1 MTLLRMSDDQFWIWF
16 WVGKIP
22 IFYIFRLF
30 NLIKEEHTNT
40 FSLASSIVF
49 AIEISNTGLIYTGFI
64 SERHFAL
71 LQRNGFMPLTQPIWE
86 WPLIEHCPLQNIW
99 KEQQDDLLYK
109 LKMRASS
116 PHTVYL
122 RTVPCMLSSRI
133 LFPWTGHPHHVGAQL
148 NTPTARLPSRQVQ
161 PTIGPRRQ
169 C

>member
-1 MTLLRMSDDQFWIWF
+1 MTTKAASNFGSGS
-16 WVGKIP
+16 GKTP

-49 AIEISNTGLIYTGFI
+49 AIEISNTDFI
-64 SERHFAL
+64 SERHFDL
-71 LQRNGFMPLTQPIWE
+71 LQRNGFMPLPQPIWE

-99 KEQQDDLLYK
+99 KEQQNNLLYK
-109 LKMRASS
+109 LKMGASS

-122 RTVPCMLSSRI
+122 STVPCILSSRI
-133 LFPWTGHPHHVGAQL
+133 LFPLTRSGHPHHVGAQL
-148 NTPTARLPSRQVQ
+148 NTPTARLTSRQAQ